1 MDSELCVVKETGVET
16 ETERAAGAQVDHTSE
31 TDLGHETET
40 DRDPVGGVSQGGS
53 VILYDHL
60 HSEMTY

>member
-16 ETERAAGAQVDHTSE
+16 ERVAGAQVDHTSE

-40 DRDPVGGVSQGGS
+40 DRDPVGGVTQGGS

-60 HSEMTY
+60 YSEMTY